1 MLHNPGQCAAK
12 LTEDRSK
19 GVGTESA
26 SHVPLFLFHVSAG
39 PGIEDVYNLSQF
51 EALSKVCA
59 VTREADTCFP
69 LEVIGCLL
77 PCLVGTAGTVKS
89 YSLLLLF

>member
-1 MLHNPGQCAAK
+1 MLHNPGQCAAN

-26 SHVPLFLFHVSAG
+26 SHVPLFLFHVSEG

-59 VTREADTCFP
+59 ESPGKQIYAFP
-69 LEVIGCLL
+69 W
-77 PCLVGTAGTVKS
+77 K
-89 YSLLLLF
+89 